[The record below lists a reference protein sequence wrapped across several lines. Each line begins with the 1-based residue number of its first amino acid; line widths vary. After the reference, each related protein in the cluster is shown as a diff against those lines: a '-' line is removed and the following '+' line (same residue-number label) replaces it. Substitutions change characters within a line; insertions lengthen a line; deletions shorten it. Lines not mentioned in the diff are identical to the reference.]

1 MEQNPPPLL
10 NDRFSAETQP
20 STKSVSTLYSQIPEL
35 LLKVDCL
42 DFDIMAFRD
51 ATEGNELFSLL
62 HYFASVADFQ
72 STLNL
77 SLSRLRTFSISV

>member
-1 MEQNPPPLL
+1 MEHNPPPFL
-10 NDRFSAETQP
+10 NDRFSAEIQP
-20 STKSVSTLYSQIPEL
+20 SIKSVSTLYYQIPEL